1 MTTDLMEHL
10 LEICRSGGV
19 RQSQEARRLIS
30 VLEGAPDDDQAA
42 ATAQHLVEAFLHDPY
57 LDRCD

>member
-42 ATAQHLVEAFLHDPY
+42 ATAQHLV
-57 LDRCD
+57 